1 MDGSK
6 RRDAAS
12 GQGDWPTSG
21 RLFVRGGLAMAPL
34 WLGAIP
40 SGMAFGVAA
49 DHAGL
54 GPAEAQLM
62 SLTVFS
68 AAGQMGGIALLDA
81 GAPPVLLV
89 ATVLALN
96 AQILLIGI
104 GVGRQLPLSPARRA
118 LAAWFLTDGA
128 YGVASALGPLTLP
141 GLVGAGVSMYLAW
154 NLGTALGTLAG
165 AFSIDSR
172 RLGLD
177 LVVPLAFLAVLV
189 PLLRT
194 RAAVASAM
202 AAALG
207 VLLLSERLPVGL
219 AVLGAGAMG
228 IAAGAWAD
236 RRRAAGSPRAS
247 PGP

>member
-128 YGVASALGPLTLP
+128 YGVASALGPADAARSRRRGRQHVPGLESRDGARHVGRRLLDRFAASRSRPGRAAGLP
-141 GLVGAGVSMYLAW
+141 GRA
-154 NLGTALGTLAG
+154 
-165 AFSIDSR
+165 R
-172 RLGLD
+172 
-177 LVVPLAFLAVLV
+177 